1 MLSRRSCIN
10 KEAVVDFQNVTFE
23 LAAGRK
29 DQLPKAG
36 VPEIVFSGKSNVGKS
51 SLINKLFNR
60 KNLARVSAVPGKTA
74 TINFYGVEDV
84 VFVDLPGY
92 GYAKVAK
99 SEKYRWSELIE
110 GYFNQK
116 RNVALVILLV
126 DIRHEPSKLD
136 VQMVDYLVEMEYPFI
151 VVLTK
156 ADKLSARQKENRLK
170 AFRGELPYGD
180 EIHMLA
186 VSSQTGEGIEQLRAL
201 VEDVCEE

>member
-1 MLSRRSCIN
+1 MN
-10 KEAVVDFQNVTFE
+10 FN
-23 LAAGRK
+23 LARFVSAYGVSSQLPSSERIEIAFAGR
-29 DQLPKAG
+29 
-36 VPEIVFSGKSNVGKS
+36 SNVGKS

-156 ADKLSARQKENRLK
+156 ADKLSARQKETRLK